1 MFFSL
6 KEKNQKKRTFFK
18 RKYQRIT
25 LNKIIKGTDV
35 LSKFGLNGRPN
46 LWFWGKVMLGEE
58 DCRANP
64 ALLFL
69 LLGCI
74 FVGLTRFFD
83 WLFLVFLL
91 ALLNSQS
98 SA

>member
-46 LWFWGKVMLGEE
+46 L
-58 DCRANP
+58 C
-64 ALLFL
+64 
-69 LLGCI
+69 
-74 FVGLTRFFD
+74 
-83 WLFLVFLL
+83 
-91 ALLNSQS
+91 
-98 SA
+98 

>member
-35 LSKFGLNGRPN
+35 LSQIRPQR
-46 LWFWGKVMLGEE
+46 EAE
-58 DCRANP
+58 
-64 ALLFL
+64 
-69 LLGCI
+69 
-74 FVGLTRFFD
+74 FVVLEKSHVR
-83 WLFLVFLL
+83 
-91 ALLNSQS
+91 
-98 SA
+98 